1 MNFILASS
9 NPHKAE
15 EFKVLFDKE
24 IILIE
29 ASKENIEVEET
40 GNTFV
45 DNSLLKAKT
54 YYDKFKKPVMADDSG
69 LVVES
74 LPEDLGVKTARFG
87 GPGLS
92 ARERCELLLKKLQ
105 EKSGFDREAY
115 FICCLCFYLS
125 PTEIFF
131 FEGRIYGSIG
141 FEYKGE
147 HGFGYDPIFVPK
159 ELKTG
164 ETLAEVPAW
173 KDQNSH
179 RALACQYA
187 QKFFKERVCQKV

>member
-1 MNFILASS
+1 MNLILASS

-24 IILIE
+24 ILLIE
-29 ASKENIEVEET
+29 TAKENIEVEET
-40 GNTFV
+40 GNTFTE
-45 DNSLLKAKT
+45 NSFLKSKT
-54 YYDKFKKPVMADDSG
+54 YYDKLKKPVMADDSG
-69 LVVES
+69 LVVEG
-74 LPEDLGVKTARFG
+74 LPDDLGVKTARFG

-92 ARERCELLLKKLQ
+92 ARDRCELLLKKL
-105 EKSGFDREAY
+105 SGKCGIDREAY

-131 FEGRIYGSIG
+131 FEGRVYGSIG

-159 ELKTG
+159 
-164 ETLAEVPAW
+164 
-173 KDQNSH
+173 
-179 RALACQYA
+179 
-187 QKFFKERVCQKV
+187 